1 MTAVVRAQV
10 AAGRVVVAIEADLRI
25 AGEIVAAIEAVIA
38 VETAA
43 ASVPT

>member
-1 MTAVVRAQV
+1 MVRAQV
-10 AAGRVVVAIEADLRI
+10 AAGPVVAAIEADLRI
-25 AGEIVAAIEAVIA
+25 AGEIVAATEAGIA

>member
-1 MTAVVRAQV
+1 MTGVVRARV
-10 AAGRVVVAIEADLRI
+10 VAGRVVVAIEADLRI
-25 AGEIVAAIEAVIA
+25 GEGIVAATEAAIA